1 MFGNADGELGYPE
14 QRKWLHEAPTSP
26 ESGAE
31 RLDPAAALAPR
42 LMPTD
47 WGRLQVLEVAFSNAR
62 FTASQCWAGTNPARR
77 PTRGAKSGRMRI
89 P

>member
-47 WGRLQVLEVAFSNAR
+47 
-62 FTASQCWAGTNPARR
+62 
-77 PTRGAKSGRMRI
+77 
-89 P
+89 